1 MPIVSNSKYIF
12 LTTLLFFLFLWFV
25 NPSNYVIAAAFFILI
40 VIYNLKIKNIRL
52 SLLLAL
58 LSSSIIYTGKSYLI
72 LLIPKGVLPIEIYPM
87 GYYTSL
93 TITANLILSVLMALV
108 IIRDLINKNV
118 RRFRLKSI
126 DLIILLFYL
135 WSIIADC
142 FGSKDPM
149 FSLLYNFQGLTIP
162 VLFLFIRLQKFD
174 KKHLRGLVISLLSAL
189 LIFESLISFQQL
201 MTQAPLGRNLE
212 AQKGIE
218 YFGKTVDELQFTFR
232 PVGTFNHANMLGL
245 WISSYLIIFVALL
258 VQKPSKSLVGIILIG
273 TACLITTL
281 SRSSWLGF
289 VAGTLFV
296 IYLLE
301 KKKIINKQINKYLPI
316 FITIFIPLV
325 IIFILPRIE
334 KSLYA
339 FSEGGGYFR
348 KVQIERSVPLL
359 LRNPLW
365 GVGSNRSVQEGLNL
379 INKRNLNP
387 SIILDVHNWYILNTI
402 EHGFV
407 STFIFFILIY
417 LYIKRYEYQHFDN
430 TNDIGWLGGV
440 IASLVV
446 GIFQPFINI
455 QIIILSLVFL

>member
-12 LTTLLFFLFLWFV
+12 LTTLLFFLFLWFI

-40 VIYNLKIKNIRL
+40 VVYNLKIKNIRL

-58 LSSSIIYTGKSYLI
+58 LSSSIIYTGKSYLV
-72 LLIPKGVLPIEIYPM
+72 LLIPKGVLPTEIYPM
-87 GYYTSL
+87 GYYTLL

-118 RRFRLKSI
+118 QRFRLKSV
-126 DLIILLFYL
+126 DFVILLFYL

-142 FGSKDPM
+142 FGSKEPT
-149 FSLLYNFQGLTIP
+149 FSLLYSLQGLTIL
-162 VLFLFIRLQKFD
+162 VLFFFIKLQKFN
-174 KKHLRGLVISLLSAL
+174 KKYLRGLVVSLLSAL

-201 MTQAPLGRNLE
+201 VAKAPLGKNLE
-212 AQKGIE
+212 MQKGIE

-258 VQKPSKSLVGIILIG
+258 VQKPSKSLVLIILIG
-273 TACLITTL
+273 GACLITTL

-289 VAGTLFV
+289 VIGTLIV
-296 IYLLE
+296 IYILE
-301 KKKIINKQINKYLPI
+301 KKKLINKQINKYLPI
-316 FITIFIPLV
+316 FIIIFIPLV
-325 IIFILPRIE
+325 ILFILPRIE

-348 KVQIERSVPLL
+348 KVQIEKSVPLL

-365 GVGSNRSVQEGLNL
+365 GVGSNRNVQEGLSL
-379 INKRNLNP
+379 INKRDINP

-402 EHGFV
+402 EHGFI
-407 STFIFFILIY
+407 SIFLFFTLIFIYVKQFEI
-417 LYIKRYEYQHFDN
+417 RHFDN
-430 TNDIGWLGGV
+430 SKDIGWLGGV
-440 IASLVV
+440 IASLFV